1 MISRRIASGLL
12 GAVLSLGVAA
22 PAMAAIAYVEGGK
35 WNYGV
40 NSESVWSYY
49 DHPTKVHK
57 SSAKGAILYSS
68 GCTAAGRTSIASG
81 PRSTSSNKSYYGFC

>member
-1 MISRRIASGLL
+1 MSTAVATTFAL
-12 GAVLSLGVAA
+12 GAAA

-49 DHPTKVHK
+49 DHDSKKHK
-57 SSAKGAILYSS
+57 SSAVGQIVYPS
-68 GCTAAGRTSIASG
+68 GCAAAGAPARASG
-81 PRSTSSNKSYYGFC
+81 PKARFNNQSYYGFC